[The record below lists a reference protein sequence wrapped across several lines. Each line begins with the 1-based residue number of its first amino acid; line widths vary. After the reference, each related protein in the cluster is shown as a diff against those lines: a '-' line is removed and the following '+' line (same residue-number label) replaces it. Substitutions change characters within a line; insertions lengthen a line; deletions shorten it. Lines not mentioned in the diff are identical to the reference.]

1 MRVKGKRG
9 WVDSDGFDQGPGRR
23 LDTTIKCPM
32 LPEPDFFRASIKR
45 KVGLGSIPSR
55 LSVSPF
61 PSLAIEG
68 TYLWLM

>member
-1 MRVKGKRG
+1 M
-9 WVDSDGFDQGPGRR
+9 DSDGFDQGPGRR
-23 LDTTIKCPM
+23 LDTTLKSPI
-32 LPEPDFFRASIKR
+32 LPQPDFFRDGSE